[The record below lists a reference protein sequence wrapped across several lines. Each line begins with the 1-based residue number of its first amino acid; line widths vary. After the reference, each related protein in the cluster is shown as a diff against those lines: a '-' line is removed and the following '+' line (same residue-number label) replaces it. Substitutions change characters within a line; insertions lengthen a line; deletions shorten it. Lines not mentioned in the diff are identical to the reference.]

1 MSEMISYCNHT
12 KEVPDGAIYK
22 FAKEMGTFFEVFLPL
37 TTKTTPVCFQWL
49 NALESTTL
57 VELTAAH
64 NGAPSF

>member
-1 MSEMISYCNHT
+1 MISYRNHM

-22 FAKEMGTFFEVFLPL
+22 FAKEGGGNVFEVFLHL